1 MAGLALTAWNH
12 VGIRVRDRARA
23 VAFYRVLGFD
33 EVDWQEG
40 PKVSILRNAL
50 GLELNLIV
58 NAAADGPNV
67 LMDVPVKQAGYTH
80 ASFWVDSIEETIAVL
95 GAAGIAITEGPVELG
110 GYEIAVFV
118 RDPDRNVVELAE
130 RLPRKPR

>member
-1 MAGLALTAWNH
+1 MASLALTAWNH
-12 VGIRVRDRARA
+12 VGVRVRDRARA
-23 VAFYRVLGFD
+23 LAFYRVLGFE
-33 EVDWQEG
+33 EVAWQEG
-40 PKVSILRNAL
+40 PRVSILRNPA

-80 ASFWVDSIEETIAVL
+80 ASFWVDSIDDTVAAL
-95 GAAGIAITEGPVELG
+95 GAAGVAITEGPIELG

-118 RDPDRNVVELAE
+118 RDPDRNVVELAQ
-130 RLPRKPR
+130 RLPL